1 MKIYCGE
8 IRIKTKN
15 LYDFCDITA
24 NIEKIIHESLIVCGL
39 VNVQIMHTSAAL
51 IVNENEPLLLEDFKE
66 NLESIA
72 NSRKT
77 YRHDDMQHRTINV
90 CDNECV
96 NGHAHCK
103 AIHFLAN
110 VTLNLKN
117 GKLQLGQWQR
127 VFLVELDHSRDRLV
141 QVQIL
146 GE

>member
-1 MKIYCGE
+1 
-8 IRIKTKN
+8 
-15 LYDFCDITA
+15 
-24 NIEKIIHESLIVCGL
+24 
-39 VNVQIMHTSAAL
+39 
-51 IVNENEPLLLEDFKE
+51 
-66 NLESIA
+66 
-72 NSRKT
+72 
-77 YRHDDMQHRTINV
+77 RTINV